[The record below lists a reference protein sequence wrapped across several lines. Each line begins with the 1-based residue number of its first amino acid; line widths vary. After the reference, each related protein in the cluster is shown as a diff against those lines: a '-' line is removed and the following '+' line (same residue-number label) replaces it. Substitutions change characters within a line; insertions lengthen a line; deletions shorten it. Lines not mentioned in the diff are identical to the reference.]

1 MEIINPTVFK
11 VESVVVLTRK
21 MQTDKVLDIVKD
33 ILSDVKLIPNPDDL
47 AFEVALKTLQ
57 MLILSLQRN

>member
-11 VESVVVLTRK
+11 VELAVVLTRK

>member
-1 MEIINPTVFK
+1 MEIINSTVFK
-11 VESVVVLTRK
+11 VELAVVLTRK